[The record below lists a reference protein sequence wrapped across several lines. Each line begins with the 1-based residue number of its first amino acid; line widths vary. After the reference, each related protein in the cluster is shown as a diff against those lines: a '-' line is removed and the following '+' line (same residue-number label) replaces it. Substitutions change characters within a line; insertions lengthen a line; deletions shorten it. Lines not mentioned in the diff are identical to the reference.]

1 MNRNWLIPPG
11 KSEVARIVSLA
22 LLEDVGPGDIS
33 TLSTVEASVVA
44 EGLYIAKQPGVLCG
58 LPLVREVFAQI
69 DRDVMVDAVKAD
81 GDLFEKGD
89 VLVRISGNARSLLTG
104 ERVSLNFMQRLSGI
118 SSMSMQYVQAVAS
131 TKAQICDTRKTTP
144 GLRNLEKYAVRTGG
158 ASNHRMALYDAVM
171 IKDNHIVAA
180 GSITAAVQR
189 AKTQIPHTMTIEVE
203 CDTFDQVT
211 EALNA
216 KADIIMLDN
225 MSLPQMKACVAFV
238 NGRCRLEASGGV
250 NLKSVKA
257 IADTGVDL
265 ISVGALTHSA
275 VACDI
280 GLDLRIAE

>member
-1 MNRNWLIPPG
+1 MSSRTWLIPPG
-11 KSEVARIVSLA
+11 QFEITRIVNVA
-22 LLEDVGPGDIS
+22 LQEDVGPGDIS
-33 TLSTVEASVVA
+33 TLSTVDPAVLA
-44 EGLYIAKQPGVLCG
+44 EGIYVAKQSGVLCG
-58 LPLVREVFAQI
+58 IPLVREVFQQV
-69 DRDVMVDAVKAD
+69 DTNVVVEPMMVD
-81 GDLFEKGD
+81 GDPFVEGD
-89 VLVRISGNARSLLTG
+89 VLIRVSGSARSLLTG
-104 ERVSLNFMQRLSGI
+104 ERVSLNFIQRLSGI
-118 SSMSMQYVQAVAS
+118 SCMTAQYVKAVAG
-131 TKAQICDTRKTTP
+131 TTTQICDTRKTTP

-158 ASNHRMALYDAVM
+158 GSNHRMALYDAVM

-189 AKTQIPHTMTIEVE
+189 AKAQIPHTMTIEVE

-225 MSLPQMKACVAFV
+225 MSLPQMKACVAYI

-265 ISVGALTHSA
+265 VSVGALTHSA

-280 GLDLRIAE
+280 GLDLRIA